1 MFVKKRPLLYRNT
14 YHQTVLYYYIPI
26 LLSIATK
33 KFSEC
38 TFFIKGPL
46 LTCDQFW
53 ASGKKITEWAKGL
66 TSYEKDNVL
75 QLRAMPANFV
85 TSRKQIASPSQP
97 LLRVM
102 RWNLWVAK
110 PNVGF
115 TEVTEVFD
123 LVC

>member
-1 MFVKKRPLLYRNT
+1 MTNFG
-14 YHQTVLYYYIPI
+14 HQ
-26 LLSIATK
+26 AK
-33 KFSEC
+33 E
-38 TFFIKGPL
+38 
-46 LTCDQFW
+46 
-53 ASGKKITEWAKGL
+53 ITEWAKGL
-66 TSYEKDNVL
+66 TSYEKDNLL

-115 TEVTEVFD
+115 TEVIPKCLTLYAKSSRD
-123 LVC
+123 LKASVSGKVHLNWDTILNIDNITLST

>member
-1 MFVKKRPLLYRNT
+1 MTNFG
-14 YHQTVLYYYIPI
+14 HQ
-26 LLSIATK
+26 AK
-33 KFSEC
+33 E
-38 TFFIKGPL
+38 
-46 LTCDQFW
+46 
-53 ASGKKITEWAKGL
+53 ITEWAKGL
-66 TSYEKDNVL
+66 TSYEKDNLL

-115 TEVTEVFD
+115 TEVTKVFD